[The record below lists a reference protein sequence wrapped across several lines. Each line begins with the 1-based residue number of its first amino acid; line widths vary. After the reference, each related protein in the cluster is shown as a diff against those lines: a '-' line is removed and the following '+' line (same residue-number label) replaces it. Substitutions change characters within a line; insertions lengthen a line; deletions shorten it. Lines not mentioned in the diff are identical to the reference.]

1 MKIEDRREESREPR
15 VTVLSYES
23 EFEDA
28 SENEINEPL
37 NVTIREFDGTNAHS
51 WYNDHSISISVC
63 EV

>member
-1 MKIEDRREESREPR
+1 MKIEDRREESRELR

-37 NVTIREFDGTNAHS
+37 NVTIREFDDTIAYS